1 MREYLRVTPTSEGL
15 DPEGIPRVLESLHKL
30 TTAKS
35 TGLAQKLNP
44 LHSKTPP
51 KFEFLALSEGAD
63 DPVEF
68 FYGADEHLDTLE
80 KRLRSIYPE
89 TFDIER
95 VNVDIA
101 SQLIQPVEFT
111 PAEFIEYYE
120 AGQLQYEFSPDE
132 QHELG
137 SDVRDQDQALT
148 TEAPSVADG
157 GTTVGLSLDH
167 FVKIGETALE
177 LAPQRAIPDQQPLT
191 TLEKPTETAEGT
203 ILARPT
209 VDAVSPVGV
218 RWSGSTTRKKDW
230 MTSLTPFASEDEDDG
245 LAAIDQPG
253 ATLASLVDHL
263 MEAASPVAFQVV
275 FQRRTSWQSDV
286 EIRKEDLVDG
296 RDTFFQEIVGSFLE
310 VEDQR
315 SNHDEKQ
322 LSESVAKRIEY
333 IDAKSPKRSFTANIR
348 AVGVPTGDEARDD
361 LAAQMKALRPVF
373 DPIDGPYYEVEGE
386 RLRTGGFREKTK
398 EKNAQRALQQL
409 LDRKITTGRGKTRPD
424 FVLCGTE
431 LANFVLVPS
440 SEQLTVEGTRG
451 TRAEQQ
457 SRNPLPWPNPD
468 LVQQFQEGMEIG
480 YALDENGSP
489 QPDPIRI
496 PPNLLTTH
504 YGRFASTGGG
514 KSKAIINDALSLR
527 ATTGGPVVIVDP
539 KGDGMCA
546 NYLRCHYERF
556 NGVDDVYQ
564 FRVPETVP
572 AFSFFDI
579 RPALKAGRNRED
591 AIQDKVDHFHDI
603 MRMVMGRKQYGQAFV
618 ANEILS
624 YLIKALF
631 DEEYGS
637 DAFGLDDLF
646 AAALQMQRERTVPPV
661 AAENQ
666 NVEESL
672 TRHFEKDDRRFQV
685 SMDAVG
691 NRLDKLREDAHL
703 RHIFSHVPEQ
713 GDDGE
718 YVDNR
723 FDFREFL
730 DEDAT
735 ILFDLGDLRPE
746 AQRAITLLLLSNL
759 WDAVQVRRRDG
770 KTDYEKLTNLIIEE
784 AAPVASTKL
793 VSEQLLPQGR
803 SFGLSMGLVMQ
814 FPEQVRNRSERAY
827 NEVLNNIKTKLIGNI
842 SIERDLAES
851 LAHED
856 LSPTDLRNR
865 INTLPSGEWIAQ
877 LPSPSFGETGP
888 APFSVKPLP
897 IAVGHPESD
906 EPLSIEQED
915 HFETVALPRLSERT
929 QTQYGLAEATS
940 ESEPGDT
947 EGWGSRSMDE
957 RSTYTESDSPVDTTQ
972 SSFIGQAT
980 SGSAA
985 DEENEGNERNE
996 GEDRDTINPLFG
1008 DPESTESEELVGEEE
1023 ETVVDENR
1031 SLPVQAGGVTV
1042 PDDELRRRGLTHDD
1056 VRFLTRILDVM
1067 NGDAPNHGLL
1077 DSMSAFKNDF
1087 DDLDVQRLVD
1097 QDLLEEGRACGRKYY
1112 TVLPAGRELLGQKLK
1127 VGPGQGD
1134 VGEKTPHKVGVKL
1147 LKLWLD
1153 SRDDVA
1159 QVESYYEYDE
1169 ETVFDVAGFDADG
1182 ELVWVGEA
1190 ELASNNKHAP
1200 VDDYDKQ
1207 SAVDA
1212 NAVWAFNRRETAV
1225 EVLDCLSEANRIE
1238 SSVSGRAARSF
1249 SDIREAVE
1257 SFDATGLTTIRSFNK
1272 LDQEFNS

>member
-1 MREYLRVTPTSEGL
+1 MREYLRVTPTSEQL
-15 DPEGIPRVLESLHKL
+15 DSAGISRVLASLHKL
-30 TTAKS
+30 TN
-35 TGLAQKLNP
+35 TGSESLTEKLNP
-44 LHSKTPP
+44 FHSETPP
-51 KFEFLALSEGAD
+51 RFEFLALSDGTDE
-63 DPVEF
+63 PVEF
-68 FYGADEHLDTLE
+68 YYGVDEHLDTFE
-80 KRLRSIYPE
+80 KRLRSIYPA

-95 VNVDIA
+95 VDVNVA
-101 SQLIQPVEFT
+101 ARLIQPVELT
-111 PAEFIEYYE
+111 REEFIDHYE
-120 AGQLQYEFSPDE
+120 AGQLQYEFGPEE
-132 QHELG
+132 QHDLDDE
-137 SDVRDQDQALT
+137 DQAET
-148 TEAPSVADG
+148 TETSPLSTGD
-157 GTTVGLSLDH
+157 TTAQRATNHL
-167 FVKIGETALE
+167 IETGNAAFE
-177 LAPQRAIPDQQPLT
+177 LAPPSAVPEEEPLT
-191 TLEKPTETAEGT
+191 TLEKPTATTEGT

-209 VDAVSPVGV
+209 TDAVSPVGV
-218 RWSGSTTRKKDW
+218 RWSGSATRKKDW
-230 MTSLTPFASEDEDDG
+230 MTSLTPFASGDDDD
-245 LAAIDQPG
+245 AVTAVDQPG
-253 ATLASLVDHL
+253 AALASLVDYL
-263 MEAASPVAFQVV
+263 MEAGSPVAFQVV
-275 FQRRTSWQSDV
+275 FQRRAPWQADAEV
-286 EIRKEDLVDG
+286 RREDLLDG
-296 RDTFFQEIVGSFLE
+296 RDTFIQELIGSFFA
-310 VEDQR
+310 VEEQQNGR
-315 SNHDEKQ
+315 AETH
-322 LSESVAKRIEY
+322 LPESVAKRIEY
-333 IDAKSPKRSFTANIR
+333 IDAKNHNRSFTANIR
-348 AVGVPTGDEARDD
+348 AVGVPVDTASRDE
-361 LAAQMKALRPVF
+361 LAAQMDSLRPVF
-373 DPIDGPYYEVEGE
+373 DPIDGPYYEVTGK
-386 RLRTGGFREKTK
+386 RLRAEGFRETTK
-398 EKNAQRALQQL
+398 EKNARTALQQL
-409 LDRKITTGRGKTRPD
+409 LDREIAVGRGKTRSD
-424 FVLCGTE
+424 FVLSGAE

-457 SRNPLPWPNPD
+457 SRNPLACPNPD
-468 LVQQFQEGMEIG
+468 LIQQFQEGMAIG

-496 PPNLLTTH
+496 PPKLLTMH
-504 YGRFASTGGG
+504 YGRFASTGAG
-514 KSKAIINDALSLR
+514 KSKAVINDALSLR
-527 ATTGGPVVIVDP
+527 ETTGGPVVIVDR

-546 NYLRCHYERF
+546 NYLRCHYEHF
-556 NGVDDVYQ
+556 SGLDDVYQ
-564 FRVPETVP
+564 FRVPETLP

-579 RPALKAGRNRED
+579 RPALEAGRNRED

-603 MRMVMGRKQYGQAFV
+603 MGMVMGREMYGQAFV

-637 DAFGLDDLF
+637 NVFGLDDLF
-646 AAALQMQRERTVPPV
+646 AAALQMQRERTIPPV
-661 AAENQ
+661 SADNT

-672 TRHFEKDDRRFQV
+672 TRHFSKDDHQFQV

-691 NRLDKLREDAHL
+691 NRLDKLREDSHL
-703 RHIFSHVPEQ
+703 RRIFSHVPEQ
-713 GDDGE
+713 DDTGE

-730 DEDAT
+730 DEDIT

-770 KTDYEKLTNLIIEE
+770 QTDYEKLTNLIIEE
-784 AAPVASTKL
+784 AAPIAATKL

-814 FPEQVRNRSERAY
+814 FPGQVRNRSERAY
-827 NEVLNNIKTKLIGNI
+827 DEVLNNIKTKLIGNI

-897 IAVGHPESD
+897 IAAGHPESD
-906 EPLSIEQED
+906 EPLSVEQED

-929 QTQYGLAEATS
+929 QTQYGLAETTN
-940 ESEPGDT
+940 ESETADDS
-947 EGWGSRSMDE
+947 WGSRANDE
-957 RSTYTESDSPVDTTQ
+957 GPTFVDSTSPVESTQ
-972 SSFIGQAT
+972 SSFLGQAT
-980 SGSAA
+980 SGSASDEAKKEKDA
-985 DEENEGNERNE
+985 D
-996 GEDRDTINPLFG
+996 TTPSLFG
-1008 DPESTESEELVGEEE
+1008 DSEATESGEPVSEEE
-1023 ETVVDENR
+1023 ETAVDENR
-1031 SLPVQAGGVTV
+1031 SSPVQAGGVTV
-1042 PDDELRRRGLTHDD
+1042 PDDELRRYGLTHDD

-1067 NGDAPNHGLL
+1067 NGDAPNHRLL
-1077 DSMSAFKNDF
+1077 DSMSSFKKDF
-1087 DDLDVQRLVD
+1087 EDLDVQRLVE

-1134 VGEKTPHKVGVKL
+1134 IGEKMPHKVGVKL
-1147 LKLWLD
+1147 LELWLD
-1153 SRDDVA
+1153 SRDDVT

-1169 ETVFDVAGFDADG
+1169 ETVFDVAGLDADG

-1212 NAVWAFNRRETAV
+1212 NAIWAFNRRETAV
-1225 EVLDCLSEANRIE
+1225 EVLDRLAEADRIE
-1238 SSVSGRAARSF
+1238 HSVNGRAARRF

-1257 SFDATGLTTIRSFNK
+1257 SFDAAGLTTIRSFNK

>member
-1 MREYLRVTPTSEGL
+1 MCEYLRVTPTSEEL
-15 DPEGIPRVLESLHKL
+15 APAGIPRILESLHKL
-30 TTAKS
+30 TTAES

-44 LHSKTPP
+44 FYSESPLR
-51 KFEFLALSEGAD
+51 FEFLALSGGAD

-89 TFDIER
+89 TFNIER
-95 VNVDIA
+95 VDVDVT
-101 SQLIQPVEFT
+101 SRLIQPVEFT
-111 PAEFIEYYE
+111 RTEFIEHYE
-120 AGQLQYEFSPDE
+120 AGKLQYEFGPDE
-132 QHELG
+132 QHELENE
-137 SDVRDQDQALT
+137 DYDQGQTPT
-148 TEAPSVADG
+148 TEVPSFADG
-157 GTTVGLSLDH
+157 GATVDSSRGH
-167 FVKIGETALE
+167 FVEIGETALE
-177 LAPQRAIPDQQPLT
+177 LEPPSAVPEEESLT

-209 VDAVSPVGV
+209 IDAVSPVGV
-218 RWSGSTTRKKDW
+218 RWSGSATRKKDW
-230 MTSLTPFASEDEDDG
+230 MTSLTPFASGNDDDE
-245 LAAIDQPG
+245 LAAVDQPG

-263 MEAASPVAFQVV
+263 MESASPVAFQVV
-275 FQRRTSWQSDV
+275 FQRQASWQSDA
-286 EIRKEDLVDG
+286 ELRKEDLVDG

-315 SNHDEKQ
+315 INDDEKQ
-322 LSESVAKRIEY
+322 LHESVAKRIEY
-333 IDAKSPKRSFTANIR
+333 IDAKNPKRSFTANIR
-348 AVGVPTGDEARDD
+348 AVGVPTEDENHDE
-361 LAAQMKALRPVF
+361 LAAQMNSLRPVF
-373 DPIDGPYYEVEGE
+373 DPVDGPYYEIKGE
-386 RLRTGGFREKTK
+386 RLRADGFREKTK
-398 EKNAQRALQQL
+398 EKNAQTALQQL
-409 LDRKITTGRGKTRPD
+409 LAREITTGRGKTRSD
-424 FVLCGTE
+424 FVLSGAE

-440 SEQLTVEGTRG
+440 SEQLTVAGTRG

-468 LVQQFQEGMEIG
+468 LVQQFQEGMTIG

-489 QPDPIRI
+489 QPDPIRL

-504 YGRFASTGGG
+504 YTRLASTGGG

-527 ATTGGPVVIVDP
+527 ETTGGPVVIVDA
-539 KGDGMCA
+539 KGDGMCT

-579 RPALKAGRNRED
+579 RPALEAGRNRED
-591 AIQDKVDHFHDI
+591 AIQDKVDHFHEI
-603 MRMVMGRKQYGQAFV
+603 MRMVMDREQYGQAFV

-646 AAALQMQRERTVPPV
+646 TAALQMQRERTTPPV
-661 AAENQ
+661 SAENQ

-672 TRHFEKDDRRFQV
+672 TRHFKKDENQFQV
-685 SMDAVG
+685 SMDAVE
-691 NRLDKLREDAHL
+691 NRLDVLREDAHL
-703 RHIFSHVPEQ
+703 QRIFSHVPEQ
-713 GDDGE
+713 NDDGE
-718 YVDNR
+718 YIDNH

-759 WDAVQVRRRDG
+759 WDAVQIRRRDG
-770 KTDYEKLTNLIIEE
+770 NTDYENLTNLIIEE
-784 AAPVASTKL
+784 AAPVASTNL
-793 VSEQLLPQGR
+793 VSERLLPQGR

-814 FPEQVRNRSERAY
+814 FPGQVRNRSERAY
-827 NEVLNNIKTKLIGNI
+827 DEVLNNIKTKLIGNI

-851 LAHED
+851 MAHED

-897 IAVGHPESD
+897 IAAGHPESD
-906 EPLSIEQED
+906 EPLSVEQED
-915 HFETVALPRLSERT
+915 HFETVALPQLSERT
-929 QTQYGLAEATS
+929 QTQYGISEAPS
-940 ESEPGDT
+940 ESETADD
-947 EGWGSRSMDE
+947 EGWGSGQ
-957 RSTYTESDSPVDTTQ
+957 STSTESATLADSTQ

-985 DEENEGNERNE
+985 DEENEGNEE
-996 GEDRDTINPLFG
+996 KEADITGSLFG
-1008 DPESTESEELVGEEE
+1008 DAESTQSEEPVGEEK
-1023 ETVVDENR
+1023 ETAVDENE

-1042 PDDELRRRGLTHDD
+1042 PDVELRRRGLTYDD
-1056 VRFLTRILDVM
+1056 VRFLTRILNVM
-1067 NGDAPNHGLL
+1067 NGDAPSHTLL

-1087 DDLDVQRLVD
+1087 EDLDVQRLVD
-1097 QDLLEEGRACGRKYY
+1097 QELLEEGRACGRKYY

-1127 VGPGQGD
+1127 VGSGQGD

-1147 LKLWLD
+1147 LELWLD
-1153 SRDDVA
+1153 SHEDVA
-1159 QVESYYEYDE
+1159 QVKSYYEYDE
-1169 ETVFDVAGFDADG
+1169 ETVFDVAGLDADG
-1182 ELVWVGEA
+1182 DLVWVGEA

-1225 EVLDCLSEANRIE
+1225 EVLDCLSEADRIE
-1238 SSVSGRAARSF
+1238 SSVSGRIARSF
-1249 SDIREAVE
+1249 YDIREAVE
-1257 SFDATGLTTIRSFNK
+1257 SLDAAGLTTIRSFNK
-1272 LDQEFNS
+1272 LDQEFNT

>member
-1 MREYLRVTPTSEGL
+1 MSNDEYLKVTPTSGSL
-15 DPEGIPRVLESLHKL
+15 RRSDIPATLESLHKL
-30 TTAKS
+30 SNPAAESFWSRLSPRVDTA
-35 TGLAQKLNP
+35 
-44 LHSKTPP
+44 PP
-51 KFEFLALSEGAD
+51 TFEFLAASAGPDE
-63 DPVEF
+63 PVEF
-68 FYGADEHLDTLE
+68 YYGVNQEEHLNTLE
-80 KRLRSIYPE
+80 KRLQSIYPT
-89 TFDIER
+89 TFTVARTELDLEPMLGLQTEVSNEDTSEQAEQEISDGER
-95 VNVDIA
+95 SAD
-101 SQLIQPVEFT
+101 L
-111 PAEFIEYYE
+111 AESNLEEIDENDGGDERIEYTPFGVE
-120 AGQLQYEFSPDE
+120 WLGKAG
-132 QHELG
+132 
-137 SDVRDQDQALT
+137 
-148 TEAPSVADG
+148 
-157 GTTVGLSLDH
+157 
-167 FVKIGETALE
+167 
-177 LAPQRAIPDQQPLT
+177 
-191 TLEKPTETAEGT
+191 
-203 ILARPT
+203 
-209 VDAVSPVGV
+209 
-218 RWSGSTTRKKDW
+218 RKTDW
-230 MTSLTPFASEDEDDG
+230 MTTITPFVIDEPDEEYESECPPLSAVVEVLHEMTVPTVYQILWQRKPDWRDD
-245 LAAIDQPG
+245 A
-253 ATLASLVDHL
+253 
-263 MEAASPVAFQVV
+263 
-275 FQRRTSWQSDV
+275 
-286 EIRKEDLVDG
+286 EIRQSNLKEG
-296 RDTFFQEIVGSFLE
+296 RDTWSEEFIGSWFEPVDADPADRELSRETEDRIQRIDSKHPRRTFTVNARAVAMARPDETDIRAELDQLKASLDPLDGPFYELSGRRVREKGFLDRQKAKRAQRHLKRVLTAEIV
-310 VEDQR
+310 
-315 SNHDEKQ
+315 
-322 LSESVAKRIEY
+322 
-333 IDAKSPKRSFTANIR
+333 
-348 AVGVPTGDEARDD
+348 
-361 LAAQMKALRPVF
+361 
-373 DPIDGPYYEVEGE
+373 
-386 RLRTGGFREKTK
+386 TGGRKKRLDLVF
-398 EKNAQRALQQL
+398 NA
-409 LDRKITTGRGKTRPD
+409 D
-424 FVLCGTE
+424 E
-431 LANFVLVPS
+431 LANLVVVPS
-440 SEQLTVEGTRG
+440 GDDLTVEGSRG
-451 TRAEQQ
+451 ARSEQR
-457 SRNPLPWPNPD
+457 SRNPLPRPNPD
-468 LVQQFQEGMEIG
+468 LMAQFREGMAIG
-480 YALDENGSP
+480 YALDENSTI

-496 PPNLLTTH
+496 PPNLLTRH
-504 YGRFASTGGG
+504 YGRFASTGAG

-527 ATTGGPVVIVDP
+527 ETTGGPVIIVDP

-556 NGVDDVYQ
+556 SGLDNTYQ
-564 FRVPETVP
+564 FCVPETLP

-579 RPALKAGRNRED
+579 RSTLEAGWRRED

-603 MRMVMGRKQYGQAFV
+603 MRMVMGRKQYEQAFV

-672 TRHFEKDDRRFQV
+672 TRHFEKDDRQFQV

-703 RHIFSHVPEQ
+703 RRIFSHVPEQ
-713 GDDGE
+713 GDDDE

-730 DEDAT
+730 EENAT

-759 WDAVQVRRRDG
+759 WDAVRVRRRDG
-770 KTDYEKLTNLIIEE
+770 ETDYENLTNLIIEE

-814 FPEQVRNRSERAY
+814 FPGQVRNRSERAY
-827 NEVLNNIKTKLIGNI
+827 DEVLNNIKTKLIGNI

-897 IAVGHPESD
+897 IAAGHPESD
-906 EPLSIEQED
+906 EPLSVEQED
-915 HFETVALPRLSERT
+915 HFETVAIPRLSERT
-929 QTQYGLAEATS
+929 QSQYGLAEAS
-940 ESEPGDT
+940 GESEAADN
-947 EGWGSRSMDE
+947 EGWGSRSNDA
-957 RSTYTESDSPVDTTQ
+957 RSTSAESASSVDSTQ

-985 DEENEGNERNE
+985 SEE
-996 GEDRDTINPLFG
+996 GEKEADTTNSLFG
-1008 DPESTESEELVGEEE
+1008 DPEPTESEEPAAEAE
-1023 ETVVDENR
+1023 ETTIDENG
-1031 SLPVQAGGVTV
+1031 SSPLQSPVQAGGVTV
-1042 PDDELRRRGLTHDD
+1042 PDDELRRRRLTHDD

-1067 NGDAPNHGLL
+1067 NGDSTDHTLL
-1077 DSMSAFKNDF
+1077 GSMSAFKNDF

-1134 VGEKTPHKVGVKL
+1134 IGEKTPHKVGVKL
-1147 LKLWLD
+1147 LELWLEA
-1153 SRDDVA
+1153 RDDVEK
-1159 QVESYYEYDE
+1159 VEPYYEYDE
-1169 ETVFDVAGFDADG
+1169 ETVFDVAGLDADG

-1207 SAVDA
+1207 SRVDA
-1212 NAVWAFNRRETAV
+1212 NVVWAFNRRETAV
-1225 EVLDCLSEANRIE
+1225 EVLDHLAEADRIE

-1257 SFDATGLTTIRSFNK
+1257 SFDAAGLTTIRSFNK

>member
-1 MREYLRVTPTSEGL
+1 MSNNEYLKVTPTSGPL
-15 DPEGIPRVLESLHKL
+15 HRIDIPSVLESLHKL
-30 TTAKS
+30 SNPTAES
-35 TGLAQKLNP
+35 FWNRANP
-44 LHSKTPP
+44 GVDTSPP
-51 KFEFLALSEGAD
+51 TFEFLAVCAGAD
-63 DPVEF
+63 APVEF
-68 FYGADEHLDTLE
+68 YYGVNQEEHLNTLE
-80 KRLRSIYPE
+80 KRIKSIYPA
-89 TFDIER
+89 TFTVIRTELDLEA
-95 VNVDIA
+95 V
-101 SQLIQPVEFT
+101 LT
-111 PAEFIEYYE
+111 PELDLAENDLESE
-120 AGQLQYEFSPDE
+120 EQRPLDREDLRTDSGDADLEDPDE
-132 QHELG
+132 GDVEDETPEASPLG
-137 SDVRDQDQALT
+137 VEWLGKT
-148 TEAPSVADG
+148 G
-157 GTTVGLSLDH
+157 
-167 FVKIGETALE
+167 
-177 LAPQRAIPDQQPLT
+177 
-191 TLEKPTETAEGT
+191 
-203 ILARPT
+203 
-209 VDAVSPVGV
+209 
-218 RWSGSTTRKKDW
+218 RKEDW
-230 MTSLTPFASEDEDDG
+230 MTTIAPFVVDEPDEEYESERPPLSAVVEVLHEMTAPTVYQILWQRKPDWRDD
-245 LAAIDQPG
+245 A
-253 ATLASLVDHL
+253 
-263 MEAASPVAFQVV
+263 
-275 FQRRTSWQSDV
+275 
-286 EIRKEDLVDG
+286 EIRKMNLKEG
-296 RDTFFQEIVGSFLE
+296 RDTWAEDLIGSWLEPVDADPADRELSQETKSRI
-310 VEDQR
+310 QR
-315 SNHDEKQ
+315 
-322 LSESVAKRIEY
+322 
-333 IDAKSPKRSFTANIR
+333 IDGKHPRRTFTVNAR
-348 AVGVPTGDEARDD
+348 AVAIARDD
-361 LAAQMKALRPVF
+361 DIEIRAELEQLKAAL
-373 DPIDGPYYEVEGE
+373 DPLDGPFYELYG
-386 RLRTGGFREKTK
+386 RRIREKGFLSRQK
-398 EKNAQRALQQL
+398 EKRAHRHLERV
-409 LDRKITTGRGKTRPD
+409 LDGEMTTGSGKKRPD
-424 FVLCGTE
+424 LVFNADE
-431 LANFVLVPS
+431 LANVIVVPS
-440 SEQLTVEGTRG
+440 ADDLTVEGSRG
-451 TRAEQQ
+451 ARSEQR
-457 SRNPLPWPNPD
+457 SRSPLPRPNPD
-468 LVQQFQEGMEIG
+468 LMAQFREGMAIG
-480 YALDENGSP
+480 YALDENSTI

-496 PPNLLTTH
+496 PPNLLTRH
-504 YGRFASTGGG
+504 YGRFASTGAG

-527 ATTGGPVVIVDP
+527 ESTGGPVIIVDP

-556 NGVDDVYQ
+556 SGLDNTYQ
-564 FRVPETVP
+564 FCVPETLP

-579 RPALKAGRNRED
+579 RSTLEAGWRRED

-603 MRMVMGRKQYGQAFV
+603 MRMVMGRKHYEQAFV

-646 AAALQMQRERTVPPV
+646 TAALQMQRERTIPPV
-661 AAENQ
+661 AAKNQ

-672 TRHFEKDDRRFQV
+672 TRHFEKDDRQFQV

-703 RHIFSHVPEQ
+703 RRIFSHVPEQ
-713 GDDGE
+713 GNDGV

-759 WDAVQVRRRDG
+759 WDAVRVRRRDG
-770 KTDYEKLTNLIIEE
+770 KTDYENLTNLIIEE

-814 FPEQVRNRSERAY
+814 FPGQVRNRSERAY
-827 NEVLNNIKTKLIGNI
+827 DEVLNNIKTKLIGNI

-906 EPLSIEQED
+906 EPLSVEQED
-915 HFETVALPRLSERT
+915 HFETVAIPRLSERT
-929 QTQYGLAEATS
+929 QSQYGLAEAS
-940 ESEPGDT
+940 GESEAADN
-947 EGWGSRSMDE
+947 EGWGSRSNDA
-957 RSTYTESDSPVDTTQ
+957 RSTSAESASSVDSTQ

-985 DEENEGNERNE
+985 SEE
-996 GEDRDTINPLFG
+996 GEKEADTTNSLFG
-1008 DPESTESEELVGEEE
+1008 DSESTASEEPAAEAE
-1023 ETVVDENR
+1023 ETTVDENG
-1031 SLPVQAGGVTV
+1031 SSPVQAGGVTV

-1056 VRFLTRILDVM
+1056 VRFLTRILGVM
-1067 NGDAPNHGLL
+1067 NGDAPDHTLL
-1077 DSMSAFKNDF
+1077 DSMSVFKNDF

-1134 VGEKTPHKVGVKL
+1134 IGEKTPHKVGVKL
-1147 LKLWLD
+1147 LGLWLEA
-1153 SRDDVA
+1153 RDDVEK
-1159 QVESYYEYDE
+1159 VEPYYEYDE
-1169 ETVFDVAGFDADG
+1169 DTVFDVAGLDTDG

-1207 SAVDA
+1207 SRVDA

-1225 EVLDCLSEANRIE
+1225 EVLDHLAEADRIE

-1249 SDIREAVE
+1249 SDIRGAVE
-1257 SFDATGLTTIRSFNK
+1257 SFDAAGLTTIRSFNK
-1272 LDQEFNS
+1272 LDQEFNT

>member
-1 MREYLRVTPTSEGL
+1 M
-15 DPEGIPRVLESLHKL
+15 
-30 TTAKS
+30 
-35 TGLAQKLNP
+35 
-44 LHSKTPP
+44 
-51 KFEFLALSEGAD
+51 
-63 DPVEF
+63 
-68 FYGADEHLDTLE
+68 
-80 KRLRSIYPE
+80 
-89 TFDIER
+89 
-95 VNVDIA
+95 IA
-101 SQLIQPVEFT
+101 
-111 PAEFIEYYE
+111 
-120 AGQLQYEFSPDE
+120 
-132 QHELG
+132 G
-137 SDVRDQDQALT
+137 S
-148 TEAPSVADG
+148 G
-157 GTTVGLSLDH
+157 
-167 FVKIGETALE
+167 
-177 LAPQRAIPDQQPLT
+177 
-191 TLEKPTETAEGT
+191 
-203 ILARPT
+203 
-209 VDAVSPVGV
+209 
-218 RWSGSTTRKKDW
+218 
-230 MTSLTPFASEDEDDG
+230 
-245 LAAIDQPG
+245 
-253 ATLASLVDHL
+253 
-263 MEAASPVAFQVV
+263 
-275 FQRRTSWQSDV
+275 
-286 EIRKEDLVDG
+286 
-296 RDTFFQEIVGSFLE
+296 
-310 VEDQR
+310 
-315 SNHDEKQ
+315 
-322 LSESVAKRIEY
+322 
-333 IDAKSPKRSFTANIR
+333 
-348 AVGVPTGDEARDD
+348 
-361 LAAQMKALRPVF
+361 
-373 DPIDGPYYEVEGE
+373 
-386 RLRTGGFREKTK
+386 
-398 EKNAQRALQQL
+398 KN
-409 LDRKITTGRGKTRPD
+409 RPD
-424 FVLCGTE
+424 FVFNADE
-431 LANFVLVPS
+431 LANVIVVPS
-440 SEQLTVEGTRG
+440 ADDLTVEGSRG
-451 TRAEQQ
+451 ARSEQR
-457 SRNPLPWPNPD
+457 SRNPLPRPNPD
-468 LVQQFQEGMEIG
+468 LMAQFREGMAIG
-480 YALDENGSP
+480 YALDENGTI

-496 PPNLLTTH
+496 PPNLLTRH

-527 ATTGGPVVIVDP
+527 ETTGGPVIIVDP

-556 NGVDDVYQ
+556 SGLDNTYQ
-564 FRVPETVP
+564 FCVPDTLP

-579 RPALKAGRNRED
+579 RSTLEAGWRRED

-603 MRMVMGRKQYGQAFV
+603 MRMVMGRKQYEQAFV

-646 AAALQMQRERTVPPV
+646 AAALQMQRERIVPPV

-672 TRHFEKDDRRFQV
+672 TRHFEKDDRQFQV

-703 RHIFSHVPEQ
+703 RRIFSHVPEQ
-713 GDDGE
+713 GDHGD

-759 WDAVQVRRRDG
+759 WDAVRVRRRDG
-770 KTDYEKLTNLIIEE
+770 ETDYENLTNLIIEE

-814 FPEQVRNRSERAY
+814 FPGQVRNRSERAY
-827 NEVLNNIKTKLIGNI
+827 DEVLNNIKTKLIGNI

-897 IAVGHPESD
+897 IAAGHPESGSS
-906 EPLSIEQED
+906 LSVEQED
-915 HFETVALPRLSERT
+915 HFETVALPRLSEQT
-929 QTQYGLAEATS
+929 QSQYGLAETSS
-940 ESEPGDT
+940 ESEAADN
-947 EGWGSRSMDE
+947 EGWGSRPNDA
-957 RSTYTESDSPVDTTQ
+957 RSISAESASPVDSTQ

-980 SGSAA
+980 SGSVA
-985 DEENEGNERNE
+985 DDE
-996 GEDRDTINPLFG
+996 GENKADTTNLLFG
-1008 DPESTESEELVGEEE
+1008 DPESTASEEPTGEEV
-1023 ETVVDENR
+1023 ETAVDENG
-1031 SLPVQAGGVTV
+1031 SSPLQSPVQAGGVTV

-1067 NGDAPNHGLL
+1067 NGDAPDHTLL

-1134 VGEKTPHKVGVKL
+1134 IGEKTPHKVGVKL
-1147 LKLWLD
+1147 LGLWLEA
-1153 SRDDVA
+1153 RDDVEK
-1159 QVESYYEYDE
+1159 VEPYYEYDE
-1169 ETVFDVAGFDADG
+1169 DTVFDVAGLDTDG

-1207 SAVDA
+1207 SRVDA

-1225 EVLDCLSEANRIE
+1225 EVLDHLAEADRIE

-1257 SFDATGLTTIRSFNK
+1257 SFDAAGLTTIRSFNK

>member
-1 MREYLRVTPTSEGL
+1 MAVNTEVNRTMSNNEYLKVTPTSGPL
-15 DPEGIPRVLESLHKL
+15 RRSDIPAALESLHKL
-30 TTAKS
+30 SNPAAESFWSRVSPRVDTA
-35 TGLAQKLNP
+35 
-44 LHSKTPP
+44 PP
-51 KFEFLALSEGAD
+51 TFEFLAVSAGPDA
-63 DPVEF
+63 PVEF
-68 FYGADEHLDTLE
+68 YYGVNQEEHLNTLE
-80 KRLRSIYPE
+80 KRLRSIYPTTFTVMRTELDLEAVLTPEPDLAGEDLESEEQGALNRENPRTDSGESDLEGFDEGEIEDE
-89 TFDIER
+89 TPKP
-95 VNVDIA
+95 
-101 SQLIQPVEFT
+101 SPLGVEW
-111 PAEFIEYYE
+111 
-120 AGQLQYEFSPDE
+120 
-132 QHELG
+132 LG
-137 SDVRDQDQALT
+137 KT
-148 TEAPSVADG
+148 G
-157 GTTVGLSLDH
+157 
-167 FVKIGETALE
+167 
-177 LAPQRAIPDQQPLT
+177 
-191 TLEKPTETAEGT
+191 
-203 ILARPT
+203 
-209 VDAVSPVGV
+209 
-218 RWSGSTTRKKDW
+218 RKKDW
-230 MTSLTPFASEDEDDG
+230 MTTIAPFVVDEPDEEYESERPPLSAVVEVLHEMTAPTVYQILWQCKPDWRDDAEIRKMDLKEGRDTWAEDLIGSWLEPVDADPADRELSQETKSRIQRIDG
-245 LAAIDQPG
+245 KHP
-253 ATLASLVDHL
+253 
-263 MEAASPVAFQVV
+263 
-275 FQRRTSWQSDV
+275 RRTFTVNARAVAMAPDDDV
-286 EIRKEDLVDG
+286 EIRAE
-296 RDTFFQEIVGSFLE
+296 LE
-310 VEDQR
+310 
-315 SNHDEKQ
+315 Q
-322 LSESVAKRIEY
+322 LK
-333 IDAKSPKRSFTANIR
+333 
-348 AVGVPTGDEARDD
+348 
-361 LAAQMKALRPVF
+361 AAL
-373 DPIDGPYYEVEGE
+373 DPLDGPFYE
-386 RLRTGGFREKTK
+386 LRGRRIREKGFLSRQK
-398 EKNAQRALQQL
+398 EKRAQRHLERVLNGEMIA
-409 LDRKITTGRGKTRPD
+409 GSGKNRPD
-424 FVLCGTE
+424 FVFNADE
-431 LANFVLVPS
+431 LANVIVVPS
-440 SEQLTVEGTRG
+440 ADDLTVEGSRG
-451 TRAEQQ
+451 ARSEQR
-457 SRNPLPWPNPD
+457 SRNPLPRPNPD
-468 LVQQFQEGMEIG
+468 LMAQFREGMAIG
-480 YALDENGSP
+480 YALDENGTI

-496 PPNLLTTH
+496 PPNLLTRH

-527 ATTGGPVVIVDP
+527 ETTGGPVIIVDP

-556 NGVDDVYQ
+556 SGLDNTYQ
-564 FRVPETVP
+564 FCVPDTLP

-579 RPALKAGRNRED
+579 RSTLEAGWRRED

-603 MRMVMGRKQYGQAFV
+603 MRMVMGRKQYEQAFV

-646 AAALQMQRERTVPPV
+646 AAALQMQRERIVPPV

-672 TRHFEKDDRRFQV
+672 TRHFEKDDRQFQV

-703 RHIFSHVPEQ
+703 RRIFSHVPEQ
-713 GDDGE
+713 GDHGD

-759 WDAVQVRRRDG
+759 WDAVRVRRRDG
-770 KTDYEKLTNLIIEE
+770 ETDYENLTNLIIEE

-814 FPEQVRNRSERAY
+814 FPGQVRNRSERAY
-827 NEVLNNIKTKLIGNI
+827 DEVLNNIKTKLIGNI

-897 IAVGHPESD
+897 IAAGHPESGSS
-906 EPLSIEQED
+906 LSVEQED
-915 HFETVALPRLSERT
+915 HFETVALPRLSEQT
-929 QTQYGLAEATS
+929 QSQYGLAETSS
-940 ESEPGDT
+940 ESEAADN
-947 EGWGSRSMDE
+947 EGWGSRPNDA
-957 RSTYTESDSPVDTTQ
+957 RSISAESASPVDSTQ

-980 SGSAA
+980 SGSVA
-985 DEENEGNERNE
+985 DDE
-996 GEDRDTINPLFG
+996 GENKADTTNLLFG
-1008 DPESTESEELVGEEE
+1008 DPESTASEEPTGEEV
-1023 ETVVDENR
+1023 ETAVDENG
-1031 SLPVQAGGVTV
+1031 SSPLQSPVQAGGVTV

-1067 NGDAPNHGLL
+1067 NGDAPDHTLL

-1134 VGEKTPHKVGVKL
+1134 IGEKTPHKVGVKL
-1147 LKLWLD
+1147 LGLWLEA
-1153 SRDDVA
+1153 RDDVEK
-1159 QVESYYEYDE
+1159 VEPYYEYDE
-1169 ETVFDVAGFDADG
+1169 DTVFDVAGLDTDG

-1207 SAVDA
+1207 SRVDA

-1225 EVLDCLSEANRIE
+1225 EVLDHLAEADRIE

-1257 SFDATGLTTIRSFNK
+1257 SFDAAGLTTIRSFNK

>member
-1 MREYLRVTPTSEGL
+1 MCEYLRVTPTSEEL
-15 DPEGIPRVLESLHKL
+15 APEGIPRVLESLHKL
-30 TTAKS
+30 TTAGS

-44 LHSKTPP
+44 LHSETPP
-51 KFEFLALSEGAD
+51 RFEFLALSGGAD
-63 DPVEF
+63 NPVEF

-80 KRLRSIYPE
+80 KRLRSIYPK

-95 VNVDIA
+95 VDVDVTA
-101 SQLIQPVEFT
+101 RLIQPVEFT
-111 PAEFIEYYE
+111 RKEFIKHYE
-120 AGQLQYEFSPDE
+120 AGKLQYEFGPNE
-132 QHELG
+132 QHELN
-137 SDVRDQDQALT
+137 SEDRDQDQTPA
-148 TEAPSVADG
+148 TEASPFADG
-157 GTTVGLSLDH
+157 GTTADSSYGH
-167 FVKIGETALE
+167 FVEVGDTALE
-177 LAPQRAIPDQQPLT
+177 LAPPSAIPDEKPLT
-191 TLEKPTETAEGT
+191 TLEKPTETTEET
-203 ILARPT
+203 ILARLT
-209 VDAVSPVGV
+209 IDAVSPVGV
-218 RWSGSTTRKKDW
+218 RWSGSATRKKDW
-230 MTSLTPFASEDEDDG
+230 MTSLTPFDSGDGDDT
-245 LAAIDQPG
+245 LVAVDQPG
-253 ATLASLVDHL
+253 APLASLVDHL

-275 FQRRTSWQSDV
+275 FQRRASWQSDA
-286 EIRKEDLVDG
+286 ELRKEDLVDG
-296 RDTFFQEIVGSFLE
+296 RDTFFQEIVGPLLE

-322 LSESVAKRIEY
+322 LSEPVAKRIEY
-333 IDAKSPKRSFTANIR
+333 IDAKNPKRSFTANIR
-348 AVGVPTGDEARDD
+348 AVGVPADDEDRDE
-361 LAAQMKALRPVF
+361 LSAQMNSLRPVF
-373 DPIDGPYYEVEGE
+373 DPVDGPYYEVEGG
-386 RLRTGGFREKTK
+386 RLRADGFREKTK
-398 EKNAQRALQQL
+398 EKNAQTALQQL
-409 LDRKITTGRGKTRPD
+409 LDREITTGRGKTRPD
-424 FVLCGTE
+424 FVLSGTE

-468 LVQQFQEGMEIG
+468 LVQQFQDGMAIG
-480 YALDENGSP
+480 HALDENGEP
-489 QPDPIRI
+489 RPDPIRI

-514 KSKAIINDALSLR
+514 KSKAILNDALSLR
-527 ATTGGPVVIVDP
+527 ETTGGPVVIVDP
-539 KGDGMCA
+539 KGDGMCE

-556 NGVDDVYQ
+556 NGLDDVYQ
-564 FRVPETVP
+564 FRVPETLP

-603 MRMVMGRKQYGQAFV
+603 MRMVMGREQYGQAFV

-637 DAFGLDDLF
+637 DVFGLDDLF
-646 AAALQMQRERTVPPV
+646 DAALQMQRDQTIPPV
-661 AAENQ
+661 SADNQ
-666 NVEESL
+666 SIEESL
-672 TRHFEKDDRRFQV
+672 TRHFAKDDHQFQV

-691 NRLDKLREDAHL
+691 NRLDQLREDTHL
-703 RHIFSHVPEQ
+703 RQIFSHAPEQ
-713 GDDGE
+713 NEAGE
-718 YVDNR
+718 YVDNH

-770 KTDYEKLTNLIIEE
+770 QTDYEKLTNLIIEE

-814 FPEQVRNRSERAY
+814 FPGQVRNRSERAY
-827 NEVLNNIKTKLIGNI
+827 DEVLNNIKTKLIGNI

-888 APFSVKPLP
+888 APFSLKPLP
-897 IAVGHPESD
+897 IAPAHPESD
-906 EPLSIEQED
+906 EPLSVEQED

-929 QTQYGLAEATS
+929 QTQYGLSETAS
-940 ESEPGDT
+940 ESETADD
-947 EGWGSRSMDE
+947 EGWGSRPTDE
-957 RSTYTESDSPVDTTQ
+957 ASASAESASPVESTQ

-980 SGSAA
+980 SSSTA
-985 DEENEGNERNE
+985 DEEEEK
-996 GEDRDTINPLFG
+996 DTDTVDSLFG
-1008 DPESTESEELVGEEE
+1008 DSGSTESGESVSEKD
-1023 ETVVDENR
+1023 ETAVDEIT
-1031 SLPVQAGGVTV
+1031 SSPVQAGGGTV

-1056 VRFLTRILDVM
+1056 VRFLTRVLDVM
-1067 NGDAPNHGLL
+1067 NGDAPSHTLL

-1097 QDLLEEGRACGRKYY
+1097 QELLEEGRACGRKYY

-1134 VGEKTPHKVGVKL
+1134 IGEKTPHKVGVKL
-1147 LKLWLD
+1147 LELWLEA
-1153 SRDDVA
+1153 RDDVE
-1159 QVESYYEYDE
+1159 QVEPYYEYDE
-1169 ETVFDVAGFDADG
+1169 GTVFDIAGFDADG

-1190 ELASNNKHAP
+1190 ELSSNNKHAP

-1207 SAVDA
+1207 SEVDA

-1225 EVLDCLSEANRIE
+1225 EVLDHLSEVDRIE